1 MLKDRLEREIERFA
15 ELEEQLSSGALDA
28 AALREAARLHAQL
41 TPRVAEMREY
51 LRLLN
56 ESEQAQAL
64 LNDTAADAELRT
76 LAREEAADLEAN
88 LARRRKH
95 IESLLIPPDPNSG
108 RALIMEIRAGTGGE
122 EAALF
127 ASDLTRMYL
136 RFAERR
142 GLNAELMSIS
152 ESDLGGYK
160 EAVLAISGGEAY
172 DLLHQEGGAHRVQRI
187 PVTESG
193 GRIHTSAVTV
203 AVMPEV
209 EQEEVVIQDKDLV
222 IDTIRASGA
231 GGQHVNK
238 TESAVRVRHV
248 PSGIMVY
255 CQDERSQHKNMAR
268 AMRILRARLAEKQE
282 SERHAAEAALKKEQ
296 VKSGDRSE
304 RIRTYNFPQGRVTDH
319 RIGFTAYNL
328 SAFLEGEMDDL
339 LQALLEAEREQRL
352 KLLAL

>member
-1 MLKDRLEREIERFA
+1 MLKDRLEREIERFR
-15 ELEEQLSSGALDA
+15 EIEEKLSSGELSTSE
-28 AALREAARLHAQL
+28 LRETSRLHAQL
-41 TPRVAEMREY
+41 GPRVAEMQEY
-51 LRLLN
+51 LRLS
-56 ESEQAQAL
+56 SELQQAEAML
-64 LNDTAADAELRT
+64 RDSTDAEMREM
-76 LAREEAADLEAN
+76 AREEVASLQTELEG
-88 LARRRKH
+88 RKKR
-95 IESLLIPPDPNSG
+95 IERLLIPPDPRQG
-108 RALIMEIRAGTGGE
+108 RSLILEIRAGTGGD

-142 GLNAELMSIS
+142 GLPAEMISLS

-160 EAVLAISGGEAY
+160 EAVFSIAGAEAY

-209 EQEEVVIQDKDLV
+209 EQEEVTINDKDLI

-328 SAFLEGEMDDL
+328 SAFLDGEMDEL
-339 LQALLEAEREQRL
+339 LEALLEAEREQKL
-352 KLLAL
+352 KLLAI